1 MNNFSQRLKNRKG
14 KTIYLLVF
22 ETILLLFIIY
32 YLFVA
37 KEPINVVRVAIS
49 FIAAAIPLLL
59 ELLLKMSIP
68 WPIYAFL
75 IVYACEH
82 MMGACF
88 NLYLYFHWWD
98 NMMHVTEGFML
109 ALFGYY
115 YLSYEEEKN
124 LKKRI
129 KYLLFAIS
137 LAVFIGFLWEILE
150 YLMDTVCMFDMQ
162 KDVYVTRINSYLL
175 SDTIGQIGKIDNIE
189 EVVVNGQGLPGYI
202 DIGLIDTM
210 DDMIMA
216 LIGAA
221 VFSIY
226 ALIDCDKHPLL
237 RFEK

>member
-1 MNNFSQRLKNRKG
+1 
-14 KTIYLLVF
+14 
-22 ETILLLFIIY
+22 
-32 YLFVA
+32 
-37 KEPINVVRVAIS
+37 
-49 FIAAAIPLLL
+49 
-59 ELLLKMSIP
+59 
-68 WPIYAFL
+68 
-75 IVYACEH
+75 
-82 MMGACF
+82 
-88 NLYLYFHWWD
+88 
-98 NMMHVTEGFML
+98 MMHVTEGFML

-189 EVVVNGQGLPGYI
+189 EVVVNGQVLPGYI